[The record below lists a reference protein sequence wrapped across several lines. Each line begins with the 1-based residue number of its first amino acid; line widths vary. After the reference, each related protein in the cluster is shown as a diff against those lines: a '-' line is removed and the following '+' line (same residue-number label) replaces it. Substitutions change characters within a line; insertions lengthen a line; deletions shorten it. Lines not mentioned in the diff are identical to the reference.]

1 MLFGEITCGDD
12 AGLRTEPAL
21 PRKGTMDANH
31 SLIAELEDAIESGSK
46 DKRIDTLRRI
56 TDLFVA
62 DPIGLMINRSTC
74 SMTSWVTSSREWRE
88 RRSRN

>member
-31 SLIAELEDAIESGSK
+31 SLIPTL
-46 DKRIDTLRRI
+46 IDQNPCAQWRKPMDMMRQGCSTN
-56 TDLFVA
+56 LFHA
-62 DPIGLMINRSTC
+62 SQQ
-74 SMTSWVTSSREWRE
+74 
-88 RRSRN
+88 

>member
-62 DPIGLMINRSTC
+62 DPIGLYQLSLIRTRAPNGANRWT
-74 SMTSWVTSSREWRE
+74 
-88 RRSRN
+88 